1 MVEKGIRGRLC
12 YSIIRYAKVDN
23 EYLKDYD
30 KNEQLS
36 NLKYWEI
43 VNIANSLHGSGMS
56 QKLPINGFQLVEET
70 SHFNEDFMKSYNEES
85 ESKYFLEVD
94 VQYPENLY
102 DLHNQTWM
110 GGACNGTHNPP
121 HTPY

>member
-12 YSIIRYAKVDN
+12 YSISRYAKVDN

-30 KNEQLS
+30 KNGQLS
-36 NLKYWEI
+36 NLKYWD
-43 VNIANSLHGSGMS
+43 VNSLHGSEMS

-70 SHFNEDFMKSYNEES
+70 SDFNEDFMKSYNEES
-85 ESKYFLEVD
+85 ELKYFLEVD
-94 VQYPENLY
+94 VQYPENLF

-110 GGACNGTHNPP
+110 GRACNGTHNPP

>member
-12 YSIIRYAKVDN
+12 YSISRYAKVDN

-30 KNEQLS
+30 KNGQLS
-36 NLKYWEI
+36 NLKYWD
-43 VNIANSLHGSGMS
+43 VNSMHGSEMS

-85 ESKYFLEVD
+85 ELKYFLEVD

-110 GGACNGTHNPP
+110 GRACNGTHNPP